1 MNGLPLGVLPRLPAA
16 PILERVSEYP
26 TGRTGLGDQIAAELA
41 RNPNSPRNR
50 SKRAA
55 EEEMAHAVAEA
66 GLPEMP
72 DIPKDV
78 DDMSSEDWTELN
90 NWCRKVRTLPK
101 TFE

>member
-16 PILERVSEYP
+16 PILELVSEYP
-26 TGRTGLGDQIAAELA
+26 KGRTWLGDQIVAKLA
-41 RNPNSPRNR
+41 SNPNNPLNR

-55 EEEMAHAVAEA
+55 EEEMARLVAEA

-90 NWCRKVRTLPK
+90 NWCRKVRSLPK
-101 TFE
+101 TSE

>member
-1 MNGLPLGVLPRLPAA
+1 VNGLSLGVLPRLPAA
-16 PILERVSEYP
+16 SILELVSEYP
-26 TGRTGLGDQIAAELA
+26 TGRTGLGDDLAAWLA
-41 RNPNSPRNR
+41 QNPASPINR

-55 EEEMAHAVAEA
+55 EEEMARAVAEA

-90 NWCRKVRTLPK
+90 NWCRKVRSLPK
-101 TFE
+101 TSE